1 MPYLVV
7 DEGGGVVQLHGLP
20 ADGRVVGGQG
30 QAAQRVDAHAP
41 VPDPAQDP
49 VPHRGRQRDLGRA
62 HADVG
67 AALDHAF
74 RGTLGRSR
82 GLRSRNEPGG

>member
-1 MPYLVV
+1 M

-20 ADGRVVGGQG
+20 ADGRIVGGQG

-41 VPDPAQDP
+41 VPDPAQDLL
-49 VPHRGRQRDLGRA
+49 PHRGRQRDSGSA
-62 HADVG
+62 HTDVA

-74 RGTLGRSR
+74 RGTLGKSR
-82 GLRSRNEPGG
+82 GLRGWNEPGG